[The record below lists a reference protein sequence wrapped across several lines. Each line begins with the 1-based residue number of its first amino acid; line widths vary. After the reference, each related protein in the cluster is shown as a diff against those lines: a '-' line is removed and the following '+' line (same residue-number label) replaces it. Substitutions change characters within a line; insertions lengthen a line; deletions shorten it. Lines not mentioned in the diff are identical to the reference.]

1 MAAGV
6 PVISTE
12 AGGLGEV
19 NIDGKTGFTC
29 AVGDVAG
36 MSAHAIEL
44 LQDDQLLQQFREG
57 ARMQA
62 ASFDISNILP
72 IYETLYQ
79 KVVEAYRS

>member
-1 MAAGV
+1 
-6 PVISTE
+6 
-12 AGGLGEV
+12 
-19 NIDGKTGFTC
+19 
-29 AVGDVAG
+29 